1 MRVTTP
7 MIYRNAI
14 DNLQLLAQQI
24 GKINMNIST
33 TKKYQNIYENPV
45 DIQSALNYDTNLK
58 QIDQYQRNLDTA
70 GNWLKGSESALQNIS
85 DLLKGAKTLAEQMAT
100 GTYNADNR
108 ADAVSSVENFMGS
121 ILEAINT
128 KVNGQYL
135 FSGTKTDTAPYTLG
149 NLAIQKVKTQLAP
162 TSTYAGTA
170 TATVPAGGQLV
181 TASTYLVEVVTGGT
195 VDDAMA
201 PPTFKVSEDGGKTWA
216 TDPTFTGTSAGVNMW
231 GSGSSSGNQVK
242 IAFSA
247 GDLTAGD
254 QFIIPISEDT
264 YQGDDNS
271 LEVTIGENSR
281 LPINV
286 TGEDALGGGG
296 SGMDV
301 FQILT
306 RLKTSLA
313 NNDAAGAGAVL
324 AELNGAY
331 NNLQSSISSLGARSD
346 RVITKTEHYKTM
358 SSNLTTSLSAVQDT
372 DLTGAITALTLKQ
385 TAYQAAL
392 SASSSVMQL
401 SLLNYM

>member
-7 MIYRNAI
+7 MIYRNAT

-58 QIDQYQRNLDTA
+58 QIDQYQRNLETA
-70 GNWLKGSESALQNIS
+70 GDWLKQSESSLQNIS
-85 DLLKGAKTLAEQMAT
+85 DLLKQAKTLAEQMAT

-108 ADAVSSVENFMGS
+108 ADAVTSVENLMGS
-121 ILEAINT
+121 ILEDINT
-128 KVNGQYL
+128 KVNGEYL

-149 NLAIQKVKTQLAP
+149 NLAIQDVKPQLQAS
-162 TSTYAGTA
+162 STYAGTVTA
-170 TATVPAGGQLV
+170 TATGSLV
-181 TASTYLVEVVTGGT
+181 TATTYLVEVVNGGA
-195 VDDAMA
+195 VDNPAT
-201 PPTFKVSEDGGKTWA
+201 TFRVSEDGGQTWA
-216 TDPTFTGTSAGVNMW
+216 TDPTFLATSAGVDIW
-231 GSGSSSGNQVK
+231 GSAPASGNPVQV
-242 IAFSA
+242 AFGA
-247 GDLTAGD
+247 GTLTAGD
-254 QFIIPISEDT
+254 QFIIPVSENT
-264 YQGDDNS
+264 YQGNDNS
-271 LEVTIGENSR
+271 FEVAIGENSR

-296 SGMDV
+296 AGMDV

-313 NNDAAGAGAVL
+313 NNDADGAGAVL
-324 AELNGAY
+324 AELNDAY
-331 NNLQSSISSLGARSD
+331 NNLQSSISSLGARAD
-346 RVITKTEHYKTM
+346 RVNTKTKNYQTL
-358 SSNLTTSLSAVQDT
+358 SSNLTTSLSAVEDT
-372 DLTGAITALTLKQ
+372 DLTSAITALTLKQ

-401 SLLNYM
+401 SLLDYV